1 MRRASTIRCVKKKQ
15 KARYGIRNWRQY
27 NQALVQRGSLTLW
40 VDEAALVGWQHQETS
55 GHRGASRNYGDS
67 AVVCGLTLQAV
78 YHLPL
83 RATVGLLGSLFE
95 LMQVE
100 LPIPDYST
108 LCRRRQTLEVALLA
122 RLPQGPLHLLV
133 DASGFKVYGEGEW
146 KVRQHGYSKRRT
158 WRKLHIGVNE
168 ATGEVIAAMASTND
182 LRDDALL
189 GDLLSQVPGD
199 IKQVSGDGIYD
210 TAACYRLLQKRGA
223 RAAIPPRRGAR
234 KSQKPEQAARNAHL
248 WRIQQL
254 SQEGADGRK
263 AWKQEVGY
271 HRRSL
276 VETAFFRLKTLLG
289 NTLSA
294 RQFQAQANELFV
306 RCAVLNRMTQLAMPH
321 SYRI

>member
-1 MRRASTIRCVKKKQ
+1 MKKKQ
-15 KARYGIRNWRQY
+15 KARYGIRNWGQY

-40 VDEAALVGWQHQETS
+40 VDEAAVAGWQNQVKS
-55 GHRGASRNYGDS
+55 GGRGASRTYSDS
-67 AVVCGLTLQAV
+67 AIVCALTLQGV

-83 RATVGLLGSLFE
+83 RATVGLLRSLFE

-100 LPIPDYST
+100 LPVPDSST
-108 LCRRRQTLEVALLA
+108 LCRRRQSLEVSLLA
-122 RLPQGPLHLLV
+122 RLPTGRLHLLV

-158 WRKLHIGVNE
+158 WRKLHIGINE

-189 GDLLSQVPGD
+189 GDLLEQVPGL
-199 IKQVSGDGIYD
+199 IEQVSGDGIYD
-210 TAACYRLLQKRGA
+210 TGECYRLLQEREA

-234 KSQKPEQAARNAHL
+234 RSSKPELAARNAHL
-248 WRIQQL
+248 LRIQQL
-254 SQEGADGRK
+254 SQQGEDGRK
-263 AWKQEVGY
+263 KWKHEVGY

-276 VETAFFRLKTLLG
+276 VETAFFRLKTLFG

-294 RQFQAQANELFV
+294 RHFQAQANELFL
-306 RCAVLNRMTQLAMPH
+306 RCAALNRMTQLGMPQ
-321 SYRI
+321 SYPI